1 MKKLK
6 IILILLIMIFL
17 MPFVAISATVND
29 NSLRDRIDKIGLE
42 DTYEDNILE
51 YVQDLRMDKEKL
63 QKLEVKSKEL
73 INEFSKIKDNTNITL
88 DNIKAMYDYLKDI
101 GTVLDL
107 KVDYSIL
114 KDSLTLT
121 DNDTSTILLKANKNE
136 LFTYLQNIKS
146 NFLGEENKEFLKE
159 MLVTYNVDENIED
172 YYTESN
178 FDYEVDNREPLELVD
193 EYKNEDTDITP
204 NNISTANTASNES
217 ESENED
223 TPSNKLYFL
232 GIFMPLVII
241 GLIGIF
247 KIWK

>member
-1 MKKLK
+1 
-6 IILILLIMIFL
+6 MIFL

-101 GTVLDL
+101 GTVLNL

-178 FDYEVDNREPLELVD
+178 FDYEVDNREPLELVE

-204 NNISTANTASNES
+204 NNISTANTVSNES
-217 ESENED
+217 ESED

-241 GLIGIF
+241 GLIGII

>member
-88 DNIKAMYDYLKDI
+88 DNIKAMYDYLMDI
-101 GTVLDL
+101 GTVLNL

-178 FDYEVDNREPLELVD
+178 FDYEVDNREPLELVE

-204 NNISTANTASNES
+204 NNISTANTVSN